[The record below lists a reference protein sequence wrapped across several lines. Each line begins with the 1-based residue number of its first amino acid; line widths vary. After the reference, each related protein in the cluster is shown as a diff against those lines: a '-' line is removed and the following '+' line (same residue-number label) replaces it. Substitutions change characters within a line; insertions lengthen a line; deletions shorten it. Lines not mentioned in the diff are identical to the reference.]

1 MEEPIYFRSLPVVS
15 EVVKRDIVTRM
26 QEYGRLGLNAQLQEL
41 HKRLKEL
48 EVRNPEL
55 AAVIRG
61 VTSGAL
67 DYEPVTWK
75 LTHSEWDVL
84 EILLLYS
91 HVLVLQALNEAHS
104 EELR

>member
-1 MEEPIYFRSLPVVS
+1 MEEPVTFQSLPVVS
-15 EVVKRDIVTRM
+15 EAVKRKIVASM
-26 QEYGRLGLNAQLQEL
+26 EEYGRLGLNTQLQYL
-41 HKRLKEL
+41 HKGLKEL
-48 EVRNPEL
+48 EARNPEL

-75 LTHSEWDVL
+75 LTHSEWDIL

-91 HVLVLQALNEAHS
+91 HVLVLQALNEARA
-104 EELR
+104 EGEG